1 MATAPSDRPPG
12 PARGFVRGRAY
23 PGAVGEDIAD
33 LSKLEDRYQ
42 RLVDDLIG
50 ADGVTPPR
58 GGGGFH
64 GKIFV
69 MFVRGRLVV
78 KLPAERV
85 KELIAAGE
93 GVHFDANKGTPMREW
108 LSLDPDSTR
117 PWLPLATE
125 ALDFARKSQRR

>member
-1 MATAPSDRPPG
+1 
-12 PARGFVRGRAY
+12 
-23 PGAVGEDIAD
+23 VGDIAD
-33 LSKLEDRYQ
+33 LSRAEDRYQ
-42 RLVDDLIG
+42 SLVDELVG

-58 GGGGFH
+58 GGSGF
-64 GKIFV
+64 GRSALRFENKIFA

-85 KELIAAGE
+85 QELIAAGE

-108 LSLDPDSTR
+108 LSLDPDSAR

-125 ALDFARKSQRR
+125 ALDFARTSRRR